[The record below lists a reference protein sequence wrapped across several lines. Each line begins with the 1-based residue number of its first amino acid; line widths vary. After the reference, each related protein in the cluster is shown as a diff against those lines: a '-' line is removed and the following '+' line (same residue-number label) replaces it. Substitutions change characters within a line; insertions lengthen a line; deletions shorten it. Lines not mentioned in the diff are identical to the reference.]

1 MANDITAKSSIDDS
15 IKEAQRFGASVEEAR
30 LIHNLVQANTAP
42 TVVRNFELKFG
53 PDSVNNRAVWINL
66 FVEED
71 LHPSKEKIS
80 ELNKI
85 AGRIR
90 SLLLREKLDFWPY
103 VEIRGRS

>member
-1 MANDITAKSSIDDS
+1 MANDITVKSSLENS

-42 TVVRNFELKFG
+42 SAVRNFELKFG
-53 PDSVNNRAVWINL
+53 PDSVNNRAVWVNL

-85 AGRIR
+85 ASRIR
-90 SLLLREKLDFWPY
+90 SLLLHEKLDFWPY